1 MFYRII
7 ILIFLSSCA
16 TGFVVKVDS
25 DEAFSANKYKDFK
38 IFKPDPFRTESDEE
52 ENPIRINRIAKAL
65 SNSLTELGLSQ
76 DDSSPLKI
84 SFAVKEKEQF
94 NRISSSNFSYGYRY
108 GYRYDP
114 FAFRFYSND
123 RLPINFLS
131 VRFFDED
138 LDKVVW
144 YANMRINPTS
154 LDDQD
159 LANEIVSKILSKYP
173 GNS

>member
-1 MFYRII
+1 M
-7 ILIFLSSCA
+7 
-16 TGFVVKVDS
+16 
-25 DEAFSANKYKDFK
+25 
-38 IFKPDPFRTESDEE
+38 
-52 ENPIRINRIAKAL
+52 
-65 SNSLTELGLSQ
+65 
-76 DDSSPLKI
+76 
-84 SFAVKEKEQF
+84 KEKEQF
-94 NRISSSNFSYGYRY
+94 SRISSSNFSYGYRY

-114 FAFRFYSND
+114 FAFRFYAND

-131 VRFFDED
+131 VKFFDED

>member
-25 DEAFSANKYKDFK
+25 DEAFSANKYNDFK
-38 IFKPDPFRTESDEE
+38 ILKPDPFRTESDEE

-65 SNSLTELGLSQ
+65 SNSLTELGLNQ

-94 NRISSSNFSYGYRY
+94 SRISSSNFSYGYRY

-114 FAFRFYSND
+114 FAFRFYAND

-131 VRFFDED
+131 VKFFDED